1 MPDRLS
7 PLDASFLYLE
17 QPTTAMHVGSVMVF
31 HPGATPFSYERLVQ
45 HVAARIAY
53 VPRYRQRVRAVPGR
67 LANPVWVDDEDFDIS
82 RHVRRSALPRPG
94 TATQLQELVARL
106 QARHLDRSRPLW
118 ELILVEGLAD
128 GRFAVL
134 TKVHQAL
141 VDGVHAVDLGQVVLD
156 SCPDIHVPPPST
168 WHPVAEPSA
177 VELLVGAV
185 ADAVRRPQA
194 VLDTLRSGLGDVR
207 ATAGKTM
214 EALSG
219 LAFAARTA
227 TRPTPRSPL
236 NPDIGDHRRF
246 LLVSTD
252 LEDYRRVRN
261 HLLAGPSRRRRGG
274 AAGGRRP
281 GLRNAVGIELSAAA
295 GGAAGPR
302 TGDPAVGDPGPPG
315 SFGSGSFG
323 SSGSVTS
330 GGPDGVT
337 AGGPGGDDRAGDGGR
352 TGGTRGAGA
361 GQGTNGRRNATTTIN
376 DVVLAVLTGALR
388 TWLMTRGEPVP
399 PDSVVRALV
408 PMSVRAEGQGEAGA
422 LGSRVASLL
431 VDLPTGEPSPLMR
444 LHQISYQT
452 KAHRE
457 AGQAVDAPAIAGIAG
472 FAPPTLHSLGAR
484 VASGL
489 SRRMFN
495 LVITNVPGPQ
505 QPLYVLG
512 ARMLASYPVIPLA
525 RGQALS
531 IGLTSYDG
539 GVYYGLNADRDVM
552 ADLEVIGQCITD
564 ALAEMVEAV
573 R

>member
-31 HPGATPFSYERLVQ
+31 RPGPVPFSYERLVR
-45 HVAARIAY
+45 HVAARIAF

-67 LANPVWVDDEDFDIS
+67 LANPVWVDDENFDITY
-82 RHVRRSALPRPG
+82 HVRRSALPRPG
-94 TATQLQELVARL
+94 TAAQLQELVARL
-106 QARHLDRSRPLW
+106 QARHLDRNRPLW
-118 ELILVEGLAD
+118 ELILVEGLAE

-141 VDGVHAVDLGQVVLD
+141 VDGIHAVDLGQVVLD
-156 SCPDIHVPPPST
+156 DEPEVHDPPPHT

-185 ADAVRRPQA
+185 ADSIRRPQA
-194 VLDTLRSGLGDVR
+194 VLDTLRSGFADVR
-207 ATAGKTM
+207 ATAGKSV

-227 TRPTPRSPL
+227 TQPPPRSPL
-236 NPDIGDHRRF
+236 NPDIGEHRRF
-246 LLVSTD
+246 LMVSTD

-261 HLLAGPSRRRRGG
+261 HLLAEPCRRRRIAGPTG
-274 AAGGRRP
+274 ADQGRNGVVGPEQSDAAPGPAGG
-281 GLRNAVGIELSAAA
+281 
-295 GGAAGPR
+295 
-302 TGDPAVGDPGPPG
+302 TG
-315 SFGSGSFG
+315 
-323 SSGSVTS
+323 
-330 GGPDGVT
+330 
-337 AGGPGGDDRAGDGGR
+337 
-352 TGGTRGAGA
+352 TGGTGTGGTGTGGTGTSRGAGDRPVA
-361 GQGTNGRRNATTTIN
+361 PTTVN
-376 DVVLAVLTGALR
+376 DVVLAVLAGALR
-388 TWLMTRGEPVP
+388 AWLLTRGEPVP
-399 PDSVVRALV
+399 PKSVLRALV
-408 PMSVRAEGQGEAGA
+408 PMSVRADDPSQAGA
-422 LGSRVASLL
+422 VGSRVASLL

-457 AGQAVDAPAIAGIAG
+457 AGQAVDAPAIAGIA
-472 FAPPTLHSLGAR
+472 PPTLHSLGAR

-505 QPLYVLG
+505 LPLYLLG

-539 GVYYGLNADRDVM
+539 GVYYGLNGDRDAM
-552 ADLEVIGQCITD
+552 PDLEVLGPCITD
-564 ALAEMVEAV
+564 ALAEMVEAA